1 MVILNFEYCK
11 TSTNPIYQS
20 TSTNSIYLKKRK
32 KKEAAQNPEKMRSVP
47 IKDNP

>member
-20 TSTNSIYLKKRK
+20 TSTNSIYLKKREK
-32 KKEAAQNPEKMRSVP
+32 KRQLKTLKKCVEFQ
-47 IKDNP
+47 

>member
-20 TSTNSIYLKKRK
+20 TSTNSIYLKKWK
-32 KKEAAQNPEKMRSVP
+32 KMAAQNPEKMRRVP